1 MFRHECLHTI
11 SWNISKIACSYP
23 KWLALTKKTMS
34 LCIYIYTSIILK
46 VSSIVCFRF
55 VVIMS
60 SCSQST
66 CNTILVVAATIN
78 SCAMSALIDDYKAK

>member
-1 MFRHECLHTI
+1 MNDYKEFPGIFQDLLAHTR
-11 SWNISKIACSYP
+11 NGLLLP
-23 KWLALTKKTMS
+23 KKMS
-34 LCIYIYTSIILK
+34 VCIYIYTSIILK

-78 SCAMSALIDDYKAK
+78 LCAMSALIDDYKAK

>member
-1 MFRHECLHTI
+1 MNDYKEFPGIFQDLLAHTR
-11 SWNISKIACSYP
+11 NGLLLP
-23 KWLALTKKTMS
+23 KKMS
-34 LCIYIYTSIILK
+34 VSCIYIYTSIILK
-46 VSSIVCFRF
+46 VSSIVCFHF